1 MRVRRV
7 KDLSQDLAIE
17 GHCVVSSD
25 CLGHKTQNQ
34 AGDENG
40 KDLVQDVRGK
50 ALQDDGQALILKDQ
64 LIELGKVLR
73 ALAGSPAERKDQD
86 IYCLLYTS
94 DAADE

>member
-7 KDLSQDLAIE
+7 QDLFQYFAVK
-17 GHCVVSSD
+17 GHRVVSSD

-73 ALAGSPAERKDQD
+73 FLAWTPAEE
-86 IYCLLYTS
+86 S
-94 DAADE
+94 V